1 MVRADERKG
10 PVRLLLRCAEMT
22 IRARASG
29 NRPFDALLADAHG
42 RVLPGQGNVEVTERM
57 CTGHAEAVLAAEASR
72 RYPKARLRECT
83 LYSTAEPCAM
93 CAGAI
98 DWSGIGRVVHGI
110 SERRF
115 AELTGGDE
123 RNPTLDPPCRT
134 VFAAGRRPIEAPGPF
149 TEVEAETVAVHA
161 GYGS

>member
-1 MVRADERKG
+1 MERADDRKRHI
-10 PVRLLLRCAEMT
+10 RLLLRCVEVS

-29 NRPFDALLADAHG
+29 NRPFGALLADAHG
-42 RVLPGQGNVEVTERM
+42 RVLLEQGNVEVTERM

-98 DWSGIGRVVHGI
+98 YWSGIGRVVYGI
-110 SERRF
+110 SERRL

-123 RNPTLDPPCRT
+123 RNPTLDLPCRT
-134 VFAAGRRPIEAPGPF
+134 VFAAGRRPIEVLGPF
-149 TEVEAETVAVHA
+149 PEVEAETVAVHA
-161 GYGS
+161 GYWS